1 MSVFLTKAFARF
13 AKKAEVADDGFA
25 VAAAEVAAG
34 NFDAD
39 LGGHVYKQRI
49 ARRGQGKSGGY
60 RTIILFKSGEH
71 SFFVHGFAKNEKANV
86 TIKELKALKELAEVL
101 LKLGADDIEAALL
114 AGELVKVDDGSET
127 KSA

>member
-1 MSVFLTKAFARF
+1 VSVFLTKAFIRF

-39 LGGHVYKQRI
+39 LGGHVYKQRV
-49 ARRGQGKSGGY
+49 ARRGRGKSGGY

-86 TIKELKALKELAEVL
+86 TIKELKTLKALAEVL

-114 AGELVKVDDGSET
+114 AGELVKVDDGSEA